1 MHGNFIDFVPITKKE
16 QLRKKRNNMEEK
28 IIGHILER
36 VKQERKKIFN
46 KELWE
51 GKNLSF
57 LEIRRLNTM
66 LKREYVDH
74 IVREDDNIRD
84 YIKDKDNQIL
94 EHHDNVNEF
103 LYDLEDQQ
111 VEWNNAV

>member
-1 MHGNFIDFVPITKKE
+1 
-16 QLRKKRNNMEEK
+16 
-28 IIGHILER
+28 
-36 VKQERKKIFN
+36 
-46 KELWE
+46 
-51 GKNLSF
+51 
-57 LEIRRLNTM
+57 M